1 MTKEKTSEFEG
12 MSIETSKTEKKKK
25 DWNIKLN
32 IEYSILNIKQLWDR
46 YRKRSMC
53 LMGELDAE
61 KR

>member
-1 MTKEKTSEFEG
+1 

>member
-1 MTKEKTSEFEG
+1 

-61 KR
+61 KRKEQERYLK